1 MSVQPRYAGAAL
13 CKVDTGGGLS
23 NLGYTEDGAQV
34 TPNAYWVD
42 VPGDENG
49 GPEGP
54 PIDVQYLGE
63 TVDIRLVMTSWETT
77 VADAIAARLA
87 GATAGTPGTPGTMMF
102 NESKTMRL
110 VLLTTNTP
118 FNFPR
123 VIFRDPIE
131 INKGTKF
138 SRLVLIG
145 RAYKN
150 GSGVLYNATTS

>member
-1 MSVQPRYAGAAL
+1 MAVQPRYAGACLA
-13 CKVDTGGGLS
+13 KVNYGSGLS

-34 TPNAYWVD
+34 NPNAYWID

-54 PIDVQYLGE
+54 PIEVQYLGE
-63 TVDIRLVMTSWETT
+63 TVDIRLLFTSWEITA
-77 VADAIAARLA
+77 ADAIAARLA
-87 GATAGTPGTPGTMMF
+87 GGTAGTPGTPGTMAF
-102 NESKTMRL
+102 LESKAVRL
-110 VLLTTNTP
+110 VLLTTNAP

-123 VIFRDPIE
+123 VLFREPIE

-138 SRLVLIG
+138 SRLLFVG
-145 RAYKN
+145 RAYKD